1 MLWKRVLSAFLLVP
15 LIALL
20 AIHPI
25 SFLILTC
32 LIVAL
37 IYLEYARLTRSLG
50 ADPVEPLGLIS
61 VLSLPLLS
69 FLDVDPLPAIVI
81 WTVLISLAVVLRGR
95 AEGGFISLS
104 STLFALLYLGWLY
117 GYQLVQLRGMREGL
131 ELIFLLLGIVW
142 MGDTGAYFTGKLLG
156 RHKLIPSIS
165 PGKTIEGSIGGLV
178 WGIGGGVAV
187 KYIFGI
193 ETVPLGHL
201 IAMALILGVVGQ
213 IGDLVESI
221 LKRNAGVK
229 DSGGLIPGHG
239 GMFDRCDSMIP
250 VVPVMLLYLR
260 YVLKL

>member
-15 LIALL
+15 SVALL

-32 LIVAL
+32 LIVGL
-37 IYLEYARLTRSLG
+37 IHLEYVRLTRSLG
-50 ADPVEPLGLIS
+50 ADPLEPLGLMS

-69 FLDVDPLPAIVI
+69 FFNLSPFPAIVM

-95 AEGGFISLS
+95 AERGFISLS
-104 STLFALLYLGWLY
+104 SALFALLYLGWLY

-131 ELIFLLLGIVW
+131 KLVLLLLGIVW
-142 MGDTGAYFTGKLLG
+142 MGDTGAYFTGRFLG
-156 RHKLIPSIS
+156 RRKLIPSIS
-165 PGKTIEGSIGGLV
+165 PGKTVEGSIGGLA
-178 WGIGGGVAV
+178 WGIGGGVAI
-187 KYIFGI
+187 KYIFDI
-193 ETVPLGHL
+193 RAVPLGHL

-229 DSGGLIPGHG
+229 DSGALIPGHG

>member
-32 LIVAL
+32 LIIAL
-37 IYLEYARLTRSLG
+37 IYLEYAKLTKSLG
-50 ADPVEPLGLIS
+50 ADPMEPLGLMS
-61 VLSLPLLS
+61 VLSLPILS
-69 FLDVDPLPAIVI
+69 FLGVNPLPVIAI

-104 STLFALLYLGWLY
+104 SSLFALFYLGWLY
-117 GYQLVQLRGMREGL
+117 GYQLVQLRGMKEGL
-131 ELIFLLLGIVW
+131 KLIFLLLGIVW
-142 MGDTGAYFTGKLLG
+142 IGDTGAYFIGKLMG

-165 PGKTIEGSIGGLV
+165 PGKTIEGSIGGLA
-178 WGIGGGVAV
+178 WGVGGGIAI
-187 KYIFGI
+187 KYIFGLK
-193 ETVPLGHL
+193 TVPLNHL
-201 IAMALILGVVGQ
+201 IPMALILGVVGQ
-213 IGDLVESI
+213 IGDLIESI
-221 LKRNAGVK
+221 IKRNAGVK